1 MTTPMTEPV
10 LPSRVIR
17 CTGFGCSK
25 KLADVVGLELVLKC
39 PRCGALRRVSLS
51 ELTNDLLAALV
62 EIQRA
67 AGADSAGGGFLL

>member
-1 MTTPMTEPV
+1 MTAPA

-25 KLADVVGLELVLKC
+25 RLADVVGLELVMKC
-39 PRCGALRRVSLS
+39 PRCGQLRRIALT